1 MWPEPSNDDYI
12 HFEGNRKCEGVSAFQ
27 LADRDD
33 WVIGYI
39 EYSSRP
45 KNYRLCLADKTMR
58 NFREPRNIEGVSR
71 PQHGSFLRI
80 TKEEYD
86 QLQAWSD
93 SYTKTK

>member
-1 MWPEPSNDDYI
+1 
-12 HFEGNRKCEGVSAFQ
+12 
-27 LADRDD
+27 LAGHDD

-45 KNYRLCLADKTMR
+45 RNYRLCLADKYMR

-86 QLQAWSD
+86 RLQSWSD
-93 SYTKTK
+93 GYELATKWLRKKHEE